1 MALRLCLLALRA
13 STASFLGAAAAIV
26 NGVEGRGE
34 LRNDPCGRI
43 GLGRWGRAIVEA
55 AQGRSTRVR
64 CVLGASKKRY
74 G

>member
-1 MALRLCLLALRA
+1 MIHEA
-13 STASFLGAAAAIV
+13 V
-26 NGVEGRGE
+26 
-34 LRNDPCGRI
+34 I

-64 CVLGASKKRY
+64 FVLGASKERY